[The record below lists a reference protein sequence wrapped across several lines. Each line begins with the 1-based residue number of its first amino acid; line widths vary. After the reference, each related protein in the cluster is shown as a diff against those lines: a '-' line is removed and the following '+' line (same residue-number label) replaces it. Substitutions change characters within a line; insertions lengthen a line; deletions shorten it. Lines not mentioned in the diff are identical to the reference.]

1 MATITVENYLKRILQ
16 LQAGGRELVP
26 MGALAGAMRVT
37 PGTVTTMA
45 KALATEGWLEHRPRE
60 GVRLT
65 ESGRQLAANVVRR
78 HRLIE
83 TFLVKILK
91 MDWAEVHVEAE
102 ELEHAV
108 SERLLERIDAALG
121 RPKSDPHGDP
131 IPSLRGALS
140 ESLGLTLASCPVK
153 ASLRVLRVRDQTP
166 AFLGLVEKAGLKP
179 GARVRLLDRDL
190 VAGVVQVG
198 LSGRSRKSL
207 GMAEAAKIEVGVVE

>member
-1 MATITVENYLKRILQ
+1 MATVTVENYLKRIRQ
-16 LQAGGRELVP
+16 LESAGRELVP
-26 MGALAGAMRVT
+26 MGALADAMGVT

-45 KALATEGWLEHRPRE
+45 KALAEEGWLEHRPRE

-65 ESGRQLAANVVRR
+65 EAGRQLAANVVRR

-83 TFLVKILK
+83 TFLVRILK

-131 IPSLRGALS
+131 IPPRHGGLT
-140 ESLGLTLASCPVK
+140 ESAGLTLASCPVR
-153 ASLRVLRVRDQTP
+153 APLRVLRVRDQTP
-166 AFLGLVEKAGLKP
+166 AFLGLVEKAG
-179 GARVRLLDRDL
+179 V
-190 VAGVVQVG
+190 
-198 LSGRSRKSL
+198 
-207 GMAEAAKIEVGVVE
+207 